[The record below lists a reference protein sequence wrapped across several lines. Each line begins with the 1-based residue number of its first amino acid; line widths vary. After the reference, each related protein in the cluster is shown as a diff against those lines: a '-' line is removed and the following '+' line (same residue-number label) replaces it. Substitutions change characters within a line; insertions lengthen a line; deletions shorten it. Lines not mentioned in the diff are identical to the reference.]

1 MLPQWGVLVPRVP
14 PCHTLR
20 GIVSSFPSRTLH
32 KNRTRKPVST
42 DEERES
48 CQGTRLRQQF
58 HFDIMNISSCG
69 PRRRRRRRGR
79 LNWHDFV
86 LPITHVNSLAF
97 RIPLYTT
104 DSNELHTSSR
114 VYLKDRY

>member
-1 MLPQWGVLVPRVP
+1 MAGVLTLRIEFTPYT
-14 PCHTLR
+14 HTLR
-20 GIVSSFPSRTLH
+20 NCFLFLVIHSTVFT
-32 KNRTRKPVST
+32 KPYRSLVST

-69 PRRRRRRRGR
+69 LVVVLTRRGR

-86 LPITHVNSLAF
+86 LSITHVNSLVS
-97 RIPLYTT
+97 RIPLYTS
-104 DSNELHTSSR
+104 DSKELY
-114 VYLKDRY
+114 VIYIYLKDRY